1 MVKHLLLVLLIG
13 FSFSQTTGKISG
25 IISDAESG
33 EPIIG
38 ANVRIADTNL
48 GAATDTDGFYYIINL
63 DPGIYQIEVR
73 YIGYQTTI
81 KEVRVSVNRTSE
93 ANVFLS
99 ESVIDGDEVTV
110 SISSMNIKKDQ
121 TSAIK
126 NVSSDQI
133 EILPV
138 ENVADVINMQAGV
151 VQGHFRG
158 GRNTEVTYLIDGI
171 KVDEG
176 FSSEG
181 QAVALEPDAVSEIEV
196 IIGTFN
202 AEYGKAMSG
211 VVNQITKSGTNKI

>member
-1 MVKHLLLVLLIG
+1 
-13 FSFSQTTGKISG
+13 
-25 IISDAESG
+25 
-33 EPIIG
+33 
-38 ANVRIADTNL
+38 
-48 GAATDTDGFYYIINL
+48 
-63 DPGIYQIEVR
+63 
-73 YIGYQTTI
+73 
-81 KEVRVSVNRTSE
+81 
-93 ANVFLS
+93 
-99 ESVIDGDEVTV
+99 
-110 SISSMNIKKDQ
+110 MNIKKDQ

-138 ENVADVINMQAGV
+138 ENVSDVINMQAGV

-211 VVNQITKSGTNKI
+211 VVNQITKSGTNNFEGSTSFSYANYLTPNSDIFPCLLYTSPSPRDS